1 MNINYLF
8 ALIVSKSRPK
18 KLENLVKHLDK
29 FRGYGILNFL
39 FENDIDSRD
48 WLAIGLAS
56 ALSALLDAFKKT
68 RFSYVHDR
76 IANLY
81 IFQAV

>member
-1 MNINYLF
+1 MKINYLF
-8 ALIVSKSRPK
+8 AHIVSKSRPK

-48 WLAIGLAS
+48 
-56 ALSALLDAFKKT
+56 
-68 RFSYVHDR
+68 
-76 IANLY
+76 
-81 IFQAV
+81 